1 MKRRPPVVTVMGHVD
16 HGKTT
21 LLDALRK
28 SRVAQTESG
37 GITQHIGAYQI
48 VHKDRK
54 ITFIDTPGHA
64 AFAAMRA
71 RGAQVTDIAIVVID
85 AVESVKP
92 QTKESLNH
100 IKAAKVPFLIAL
112 NKMDL
117 PGASEA
123 VVKKDLADAGVMVEG
138 YGGDIVCVPVSAKT
152 GKGMEALLEMILLV
166 ADMRELPAKP
176 QAPLKA
182 IVIESMLDNRR
193 GPVATVIVKEGI
205 LKVSEVIYA
214 NQVEGKVKALFNED
228 GKLMPEAGP
237 GDPALILGLKQ
248 VPEVGAIVTTT
259 PQLPV
264 AMPVGRQALP
274 AKEVKPALPAGKK
287 GETDEAEVKEDK
299 LKLIIRADVA
309 GTLEAIVNNLGDEAE
324 LVASGIGNITES
336 DVLLAQSTGAKILA
350 FRVPTVPSAKRL
362 AEIEKIVIKPYSLIH
377 ELLDDISREVL
388 HRLEPTI
395 DEQVLGEAKVIASF
409 TVVGR
414 PVLGV
419 EVESGRLT
427 VGNKVHLMRLGKI
440 ISDSQVKSIQQ
451 GKESINRAKKGEQC
465 GVSLT
470 SAVDFKVKDKLVA
483 FTTAV

>member
-92 QTKESLNH
+92 QTKESLQH
-100 IKAAKVPFLIAL
+100 IAAAKVPFLIAL

-123 VVKKDLADAGVMVEG
+123 VVKKDLADAGIMVEG

-152 GKGMEALLEMILLV
+152 GKGMDNLLEMILLV

-176 QAPLKA
+176 QAPLRA

-193 GPVATVIVKEGI
+193 GPVATVIIKEGI
-205 LKVSEVIYA
+205 LRIGEVIYA

-228 GKLMPEAGP
+228 GKTMPEVGP

-248 VPEVGAIVTTT
+248 VPAVGAIVTTT
-259 PQLPV
+259 PQPLV
-264 AMPVGRQALP
+264 AMPVA
-274 AKEVKPALPAGKK
+274 KPALPAK
-287 GETDEAEVKEDK
+287 EVKEDK

-309 GTLEAIVNNLGDEAE
+309 GTLEAIVNNLGGEAE

-336 DVLLAQSTGAKILA
+336 DVLLAQSTGAKILS

-409 TVVGR
+409 TVIGR
-414 PVLGV
+414 QVLGV

-440 ISDSQVKSIQQ
+440 ISDSQIKSIQQ

-470 SAVDFKVKDKLVA
+470 SAVDFKVKDKMVA